1 MKIVRSLPA
10 LAFLV
15 MATSAGHAA
24 TWEGDLLNVQ
34 FLAPNPQTVMFNGN
48 FTVPASGIDI
58 TNQGLLLMSIE
69 ASFVQLV
76 NTTDDQFEFTV
87 PSDSAVVKIT
97 DLTTPRIE
105 NAQVD
110 PSSTF
115 FLQGPVITGDNF
127 LQFDLTDAVI
137 VPHGVLTLQVSFSDT
152 QFPVPEP
159 GPLSLFAPALIGLLS
174 TWWMSSRR
182 GHTGSAR
189 TTAT

>member
-48 FTVPASGIDI
+48 FTVPAAGIDI

-76 NTTDDQFEFTV
+76 NTTDDQFEFTG

-105 NAQVD
+105 NAQVA

-115 FLQGPVITGDNF
+115 FLQGPVITEG
-127 LQFDLTDAVI
+127 
-137 VPHGVLTLQVSFSDT
+137 
-152 QFPVPEP
+152 
-159 GPLSLFAPALIGLLS
+159 
-174 TWWMSSRR
+174 
-182 GHTGSAR
+182 
-189 TTAT
+189 